1 MKLPTKDGADIQQR
15 LRAHMDRFEETI
27 GDITVAVDAGGQTL
41 LRGRVKR
48 LEEAVSEIHQAQA
61 QMDQSIRVLSLA
73 SLTIKRALVD
83 VVSDLATLP
92 AES

>member
-1 MKLPTKDGADIQQR
+1 MKPTKDGTDIQKR
-15 LRAHMDRFEETI
+15 LQDHMDRFEEAI
-27 GDITVAVDAGGQTL
+27 GDVTVAVDAGGQTL

-48 LEEAVSEIHQAQA
+48 LEEAVADIHQAQA
-61 QMDQSIRVLSLA
+61 QMEQSIRVLSLA

-92 AES
+92 SEP